1 MLTLSAIY
9 GAFRSIV
16 YALNAIM
23 TQKRNK
29 LMVGVRDYLFIIIG
43 LALYAFGFSAFILPQ
58 KVVMGGMAGLGSVVF
73 FATQRLAEKGAF
85 PWAIPV
91 GVTMYVVNFILLV
104 IAFKIVARTFV
115 IRTLFGMTVL
125 SVMIYLFQPMFSN
138 LNILPDDHL
147 LNLVLGSCIMG
158 IGIGTVFI
166 HNGSSGGTDIVA
178 AMVSK
183 VSNVTIGRT
192 MMMCDCVI
200 VGSAYFV
207 LGYSLGEIVYGLL
220 VTVLTGYMCDLVINS
235 DRQAVQFTIFSKK
248 WEAIAKAVNVEAN
261 RGCTAFNGM
270 GCYSHQEVKMLLV
283 MCRRIEA
290 VSIYRIIKSIDDDAF
305 ITQTNVNGVYGRGFD
320 QIKVKKKKK
329 RQQEKEMAM
338 SGAAMPTPAPIA
350 TPQTAEV
357 QITEAE
363 EIKA

>member
-1 MLTLSAIY
+1 MTL
-9 GAFRSIV
+9 
-16 YALNAIM
+16 
-23 TQKRNK
+23 KRNK
-29 LMVGVRDYLFIIIG
+29 LWVSARDYLFIIIG

-73 FATQRLAEKGAF
+73 FATQRLAENGSF

-91 GVTMYVVNFILLV
+91 GVTMYVMNFILLAL
-104 IAFKIVARTFV
+104 AFRIVARTFV

-125 SVMIYLFQPMFSN
+125 SLLIYLFQPMFGN
-138 LNILPDDHL
+138 LHILPDDHL
-147 LNLVLGSCIMG
+147 LNLILGSSIMG

-192 MMMCDCVI
+192 MMICDCVI

-207 LGYSLGEIVYGLL
+207 LSYSLSEIVYGLL

-248 WEAIAKAVNVEAN
+248 WEEIARAINVEAN
-261 RGCTAFNGM
+261 RGCTAFNGI
-270 GCYSHQEVKMLLV
+270 GCYSGQQVKMLLV

-290 VSIYRIIKSIDDDAF
+290 VSIYRIIKSIDEDAF
-305 ITQTNVNGVYGRGFD
+305 ITQSNVNGVYGRGFD
-320 QIKVKKKKK
+320 QIKVKSKKK
-329 RQQEKEMAM
+329 RNLPETATQL
-338 SGAAMPTPAPIA
+338 PADSNN
-350 TPQTAEV
+350 
-357 QITEAE
+357 
-363 EIKA
+363 

>member
-1 MLTLSAIY
+1 MP
-9 GAFRSIV
+9 
-16 YALNAIM
+16 
-23 TQKRNK
+23 QKRNK
-29 LMVGVRDYLFIIIG
+29 LLVDVRDYVFIVIG

-91 GVTMYVVNFILLV
+91 GVTMYAVNFILLA
-104 IAFKIVARTFV
+104 IAYKIVARSFV

-125 SVMIYLFQPMFSN
+125 SVMIYFFQPMFGN
-138 LNILPDDHL
+138 LNILPNDHL
-147 LNLVLGSCIMG
+147 LNLVLGSSVMG
-158 IGIGTVFI
+158 VGIGTVFI

-192 MMMCDCVI
+192 MMICDCVI

-207 LGYSLGEIVYGLL
+207 LSYSLGEIVYGLL

-248 WEAIAKAVNVEAN
+248 WKEIAKAVNIEAN

-270 GCYSHQEVKMLLV
+270 GCYSGQEVKMLLV

-290 VSIYRIIKSIDDDAF
+290 VSIYRIIKSIDEDAF
-305 ITQTNVNGVYGRGFD
+305 ITQSNVNGVYGKGFD
-320 QIKVKKKKK
+320 QIKVKSKKK
-329 RQQEKEMAM
+329 RKKGQAESAEESIEAPVQEVLKE
-338 SGAAMPTPAPIA
+338 S
-350 TPQTAEV
+350 
-357 QITEAE
+357 EAE
-363 EIKA
+363 A